1 MEFIEKFNQ
10 NTFDY
15 SKKIKDSKFLEGKQ
29 KTIIDTGVK
38 DISEII
44 IGNNE
49 IDFVS
54 IEDDHKKQY
63 IVNKKL
69 QIASDVKKDSS
80 FSNKF
85 TVTLIQN
92 GLQNM
97 NNLSSILYL
106 NHHYK
111 IHCIIYNQDTNK
123 YYQTTMKN
131 YPKLICV
138 YKDNKWNKLDKELSN
153 DINYSDIQEL
163 NQIINIDT
171 DWMIYKSYLQNI
183 SKYKLPD
190 LEKIAQEN
198 DISLTNEKGKKK
210 LKKELYNEI
219 NLKYFE

>member
-1 MEFIEKFNQ
+1 MEFIEKFSEQ
-10 NTFDY
+10 TFDY
-15 SKKIKDSKFLEGKQ
+15 SKKIKDSKFLEGNQ
-29 KTIIDTGVK
+29 TVIVPQGVK

-49 IDFVS
+49 IDFTS
-54 IEDDHKKQY
+54 IENDIKKQY
-63 IVNKKL
+63 IINKKL
-69 QIASDVKKDSS
+69 QIASDVKKDSN
-80 FSNKF
+80 FSKKF
-85 TVTLIQN
+85 TLSLIQN
-92 GLQNM
+92 GLQSM
-97 NNLSSILYL
+97 NNLSSVLYL
-106 NHHYK
+106 NHYYK
-111 IHCIIYNQDTNK
+111 IHCVIYNQDTNK

-138 YKDNKWNKLDKELSN
+138 YKDNKWNKLDKEITN

-163 NQIINIDT
+163 SQIINIDT

-198 DISLTNEKGKKK
+198 DISLINENGKKK

-219 NLKYFE
+219 NLKHF

>member
-1 MEFIEKFNQ
+1 MEFIEKFNDQ
-10 NTFDY
+10 KFDY
-15 SKKIKDSKFLEGKQ
+15 SKKIKDSKFLEGNQ
-29 KTIIDTGVK
+29 KIILHPGVK

-49 IDFVS
+49 IDFIS

-63 IVNKKL
+63 IINKKL
-69 QIASDVKKDSS
+69 QIASDVQKDNS
-80 FSNKF
+80 FTKKF
-85 TVTLIQN
+85 TVSLIQN

-97 NNLSSILYL
+97 NYLSSILYL
-106 NHHYK
+106 NHYYK

-131 YPKLICV
+131 YPKLICI
-138 YKDNKWNKLDKELSN
+138 YKDNKWKKLDKELPN

-163 NQIINIDT
+163 NQILNIDT

-198 DISLTNEKGKKK
+198 DISLVNEKGKKK

-219 NLKYFE
+219 NLKYFQ